1 MSINLEF
8 NLNINI
14 YLCKVILIIRHSFI
28 SEGTEKVLR
37 WLEYVNL
44 GDVDQIVTVLSVI
57 VNKVNVKI

>member
-1 MSINLEF
+1 MSLNLEF

-14 YLCKVILIIRHSFI
+14 YLCKVILIIRHPFI

-37 WLEYVNL
+37 WLEYVSL

-57 VNKVNVKI
+57 DNKVNVKI